1 MQGHTPWKEQN
12 KIEWESKEGG
22 GASTKSPRPPR
33 PPRRPAI
40 SSPRTDKGLL
50 TVEISPLVR
59 YISWIYLSATD
70 TCNRPTAAAALG
82 PNNQIWSKILSNR
95 WREKKKDIIIMYE

>member
-1 MQGHTPWKEQN
+1 MFFFVTKNGHLLKRAEQN
-12 KIEWESKEGG
+12 RMRVERG
-22 GASTKSPRPPR
+22 GASTKSPR

-70 TCNRPTAAAALG
+70 TCNNRPAAAAALG
-82 PNNQIWSKILSNR
+82 PNNQI
-95 WREKKKDIIIMYE
+95 